1 MAYAGICGRTTCSR
15 TRDPYF
21 SERTQTEVSAYVNGG
36 TGSDNRGGFQVV
48 TTTNHNPDVTAPR
61 RQTIPVRTPFVLTGS
76 ATDSDNDPLIYLWE
90 QNDRGAAGATSLI
103 SNTKLNG
110 PLFRVFGEYA
120 SVLGDD
126 TYEYNSPGE
135 NLASNDPSRTFPD
148 MDQIL
153 AGDTNVASGAC
164 PTPVAADF
172 EDGVSGALKNGPVL
186 DCFSEFLPTAAY
198 VGSLT
203 AGNASPPS
211 LDFRLT
217 ARDMKAGGGG
227 TDFADVKLTINP
239 LAGPFSSPARPR
251 RCPTRPGAARRSPG
265 TRRAPT
271 PSGWPPT

>member
-1 MAYAGICGRTTCSR
+1 MPPAWS
-15 TRDPYF
+15 
-21 SERTQTEVSAYVNGG
+21 
-36 TGSDNRGGFQVV
+36 
-48 TTTNHNPDVTAPR
+48 
-61 RQTIPVRTPFVLTGS
+61 
-76 ATDSDNDPLIYLWE
+76 
-90 QNDRGAAGATSLI
+90 

-110 PLFRVFGEYA
+110 PLFRVFGKYA

-135 NLASNDPSRTFPD
+135 NLASDDASRTFPD

-153 AGDTNVASGAC
+153 AGDTNIASGAC

-172 EDGVSGALKNGPVL
+172 ENGVSGTLKDGPVL

-198 VGSLT
+198 VGSLS

-239 LAGPFSSPARPR
+239 LAGPFLVTSQATAVSYPAGS
-251 RCPTRPGAARRSPG
+251 TRRSPG
-265 TRRAPT
+265 TRRTPT
-271 PSGWPPT
+271 PSGSPPT